1 MFREKATLSPSDP
14 AAEQAIKHAEEV
26 AAFLRSNVV
35 QGKKEGDVYST
46 LPLQLLNRG
55 VTAEAIRSSAA

>member
-1 MFREKATLSPSDP
+1 MFQDKSTLAASDP

-26 AAFLRSNVV
+26 AAFLRANVV

-46 LPLQLLNRG
+46 LCPLRNG
-55 VTAEAIRSSAA
+55 GAGAAVV